1 MWIYDLFLWSSPNHT
16 PIKYTCLIKNTN
28 WIIPAYLK
36 SMASATSMTRS
47 RPTSPVVEHLHV
59 ALHTTPHQKGPRMY
73 VYRSCSSILATLAS
87 LVPMWVWWPITNNCE
102 SITAYCGHLQYIC
115 FVKGLWQFSS
125 PISITN
131 TRTSLHLSSSRP
143 HVARISLISL
153 RY

>member
-102 SITAYCGHLQYIC
+102 SITAYMWPPAIHLLCEGALTIFFSHLHHEHKEVTP
-115 FVKGLWQFSS
+115 FVKFKTTCG
-125 PISITN
+125 
-131 TRTSLHLSSSRP
+131 
-143 HVARISLISL
+143 
-153 RY
+153 